1 MDENERRL
9 HRRQLSADW
18 QRQFEQQRFRQR
30 GRLADRVGAALARL
44 NNPDDTRAM
53 RLVALLC
60 FAMDACLC
68 FAIVKRVPYTEVD
81 WTAYMEQVDTFAAGE
96 RDYSAIHGGTGPLV
110 YPAGHVYVFRTL
122 QAITGGGDIQLAQR
136 AFGALYLVNLAL
148 GLAVYV
154 EGRLVPPWALPLL
167 VLSKRLHSIFLLRL
181 FNDGVVATLSMLA
194 VLLMMRQRPCAALAA
209 HSAAVSVKMSALLYA
224 PAFALL
230 LAQSQSLSIVAQSL
244 ALAAAL
250 QLCVGAPFLL
260 QHPREYVACA
270 FNFGRQFVHYWS
282 VNFKWVPEATFS
294 SKGFAAGL
302 LGAHLLL
309 LGVFAARRWAPH
321 GRLRH
326 IVSAN
331 LRLRTLP
338 FPEGGHARAG
348 ATARVLLECNFA
360 GIALARS
367 LHFQFYAWYAH
378 GLPALLWATRL
389 PAAAKLLL
397 WAAIEACWNPWE
409 GESSTPGS
417 SALLAACHALLLL
430 ALLAAP
436 AAPGALGGGRG
447 AAADASVSKGAS
459 SVGLLN
465 LKRA

>member
-60 FAMDACLC
+60 FVMDACLC

-122 QAITGGGDIQLAQR
+122 QAITRGGDIQLAQR

-181 FNDGVVATLSMLA
+181 FNDGVAMFF
-194 VLLMMRQRPCAALAA
+194 
-209 HSAAVSVKMSALLYA
+209 
-224 PAFALL
+224 AFASVL
-230 LAQSQSLSIVAQSL
+230 LAQKDRLHLATL
-244 ALAAAL
+244 ALSAAACIAGNDREKQSRL
-250 QLCVGAPFLL
+250 PDTSGMKNEILL
-260 QHPREYVACA
+260 QEAQKYV
-270 FNFGRQFVHYWS
+270 FDRYY
-282 VNFKWVPEATFS
+282 T
-294 SKGFAAGL
+294 
-302 LGAHLLL
+302 
-309 LGVFAARRWAPH
+309 
-321 GRLRH
+321 
-326 IVSAN
+326 I
-331 LRLRTLP
+331 
-338 FPEGGHARAG
+338 
-348 ATARVLLECNFA
+348 
-360 GIALARS
+360 
-367 LHFQFYAWYAH
+367 
-378 GLPALLWATRL
+378 
-389 PAAAKLLL
+389 
-397 WAAIEACWNPWE
+397 
-409 GESSTPGS
+409 
-417 SALLAACHALLLL
+417 
-430 ALLAAP
+430 
-436 AAPGALGGGRG
+436 GGGKLVLFGNAEG
-447 AAADASVSKGAS
+447 ANEAQWEAAFVP
-459 SVGLLN
+459 
-465 LKRA
+465 